1 MYSSLALLLLP
12 ISLVISSPIVAAPR
26 VAPSVVAARVP
37 APVVVVPSTAASV
50 IVAAPTRLRDLS
62 SDTENNLT
70 DGSACKAVTI
80 IFARGTLEGG
90 NVGSLA
96 GPPWFEAVANDIGAE
111 NLAVQG
117 IDYPASIVG
126 FLEGGDADGST
137 LLANLSQQAQAKCP
151 DTKLVLG
158 GYRRVLEFQLY
169 AFT

>member
-1 MYSSLALLLLP
+1 MYSSLALFLLP
-12 ISLVISSPIVAAPR
+12 ISLVTSSPIVAAPR
-26 VAPSVVAARVP
+26 VAPAVVAARVP
-37 APVVVVPSTAASV
+37 APVVAPVVAVPSTAASV
-50 IVAAPTRLRDLS
+50 IVAAPIRLRDLS
-62 SDTENNLT
+62 SDTENDLT

-117 IDYPASIVG
+117 VDYPASIVG

-137 LLANLSQQAQAKCP
+137 LMANLSQQAQTQCP

-158 GYRRVLEFQLY
+158 GYR
-169 AFT
+169 